1 MAGSAVAIVED
12 GRQRS
17 RKIAKVYL
25 HSCAL
30 ADERSVIVAEENLR
44 VDVMRERRTAV
55 MIVVEA
61 TWEDHSGALRTI
73 AARIENKSAGGVCLR
88 VPTPIAVGS
97 RLKIQWRWEQFSGV
111 ARYCVSD
118 GMDYLVG
125 VQRDGANTQIVERC
139 ALAVLQEI
147 PQLTAKSSEPPAE
160 KTPTAREQT
169 REKVRDSKPRKIR
182 AASKK
187 PISRMKEKDPGVRRE
202 VKRHTKQ
209 NPSQPIS
216 EEGTLMGRSWL
227 WKNKQEAA
235 DGNGNGKNEGNGSG
249 KESGEGANPHGERT
263 LQLAPLPERAPATPT
278 EEGAARAQVEYMS
291 MEDIY
296 SAAGI
301 ICLRRGYSIK
311 KVVEML
317 RSEHLR
323 GLSKE
328 MKRAAVLMALDAASI
343 TVAEVLGD
351 AKLRQEALDSYEGG
365 QRKRAEAEWARKAE
379 EIVQIEA
386 ELERVKEQYAA
397 RISRHHD
404 AVAREKGAFNS
415 WQKVK
420 QQESQ
425 SMLEASE
432 LCLRSPLGETGTG
445 SRSDVSLISA
455 STRTM

>member
-1 MAGSAVAIVED
+1 
-12 GRQRS
+12 
-17 RKIAKVYL
+17 
-25 HSCAL
+25 
-30 ADERSVIVAEENLR
+30 
-44 VDVMRERRTAV
+44 
-55 MIVVEA
+55 
-61 TWEDHSGALRTI
+61 
-73 AARIENKSAGGVCLR
+73 
-88 VPTPIAVGS
+88 
-97 RLKIQWRWEQFSGV
+97 
-111 ARYCVSD
+111 
-118 GMDYLVG
+118 
-125 VQRDGANTQIVERC
+125 
-139 ALAVLQEI
+139 
-147 PQLTAKSSEPPAE
+147 
-160 KTPTAREQT
+160 
-169 REKVRDSKPRKIR
+169 
-182 AASKK
+182 
-187 PISRMKEKDPGVRRE
+187 
-202 VKRHTKQ
+202 
-209 NPSQPIS
+209 
-216 EEGTLMGRSWL
+216 MGRSWL

-235 DGNGNGKNEGNGSG
+235 DGNGNGKNEGHGNG
-249 KESGEGANPHGERT
+249 KESGEGANPHGERM
-263 LQLAPLPERAPATPT
+263 LQLAPLPERTPATPAA
-278 EEGAARAQVEYMS
+278 EGAARAQVEYMS

-317 RSEHLR
+317 RSEHMR

-351 AKLRQEALDSYEGG
+351 AKLRQEALDSYEDG
-365 QRKRAEAEWARKAE
+365 QRKQAEAEWGRKAE

-404 AVAREKGAFNS
+404 AVARQKAAFNS
-415 WQKVK
+415 WQKMK

-432 LCLRSPLGETGTG
+432 LCLKSPLGETGTG